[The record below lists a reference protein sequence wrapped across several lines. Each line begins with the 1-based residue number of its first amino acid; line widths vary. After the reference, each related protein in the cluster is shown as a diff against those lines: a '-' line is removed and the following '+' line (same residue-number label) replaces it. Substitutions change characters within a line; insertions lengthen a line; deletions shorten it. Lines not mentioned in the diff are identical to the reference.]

1 MSLGCVL
8 TVNCRSLTGER
19 ADQPPSSKFSIS
31 HRTSCYERFV
41 CSIVG
46 DLTLMDYLII
56 EGYVGMA
63 LAGGLAA
70 LGTLV
75 IAGLIRR
82 AARK

>member
-1 MSLGCVL
+1 MSLGNSL
-8 TVNCRSLTGER
+8 TVDCRSFAGEGT
-19 ADQPPSSKFSIS
+19 DQPPGSKFSIP
-31 HRTSCYERFV
+31 HRTGCHERFV
-41 CSIVG
+41 LLTLG
-46 DLTLMDYLII
+46 DLVFIDHLII

-63 LAGGLAA
+63 LAGGIAA

>member
-1 MSLGCVL
+1 MSLGGPL
-8 TVNCRSLTGER
+8 TVNCRSLAGEG
-19 ADQPPSSKFSIS
+19 ADQPPGTEFSIS
-31 HRTSCYERFV
+31 HRTGCHERFV
-41 CSIVG
+41 LLTVG
-46 DLTLMDYLII
+46 DLVSIDYLIV

-63 LAGGLAA
+63 LAGGIAA